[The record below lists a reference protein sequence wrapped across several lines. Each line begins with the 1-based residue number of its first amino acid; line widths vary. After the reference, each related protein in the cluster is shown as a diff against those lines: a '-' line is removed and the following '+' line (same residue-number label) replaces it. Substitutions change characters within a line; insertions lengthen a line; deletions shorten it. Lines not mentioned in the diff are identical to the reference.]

1 MFPRWASAVAAS
13 SFLFVVLAP
22 FACSAKHADG
32 PPLADAGA
40 PDATEAGVRPT
51 IQVTQN
57 SYDHAGTGANT
68 KETFLNLANVN
79 VATFGKLFTLPVDG
93 DQFAQPLYMGALKMG
108 DGKTHNVV
116 FAATENDS
124 VYAFDADVASTTPL
138 WHASV
143 GTAAAVPNPWFSG
156 AEWADGN
163 VMCSNYNLRQ
173 SGLTATPVIDP
184 ASDTMYVLALDV
196 DASHPTAGTCLNVT
210 TCSTYACNDVPTVTY
225 KLHALDLATGK
236 EKLGGPVVVTKTVDG
251 SGLVSKSGKITFDAT
266 VSLARTSLLLENGM
280 VYFATAS
287 YGDQGHYNGWIFAYN
302 AQTLQQTGVF
312 NTTPNGEKGGIWQSG
327 RGLLADSAG
336 NIYLVTSNG
345 TFDVNSGGDDWGD
358 CALKFN
364 AADTTLQKPA
374 DYFSPFLTDFQG
386 TDVLSEL
393 DDDLGSAGGT
403 LIPGT
408 SLMLIAGKLGVSYL
422 LDTNNLG
429 QWNATRDAVVQEMRI
444 SWRAATTSCAT
455 ELVESGVYGSPVA
468 WVGPDGTH
476 VYVWALND
484 YLRSFLLDGNGKLK
498 DSGRLCFCD
507 PWVIESLTINVPDP
521 DCAEPDSQGTFTGGT
536 WSDGAALSVSS
547 NGTKAGTGILWATHT
562 PTQDDASH
570 NVVPGALEAY
580 DATDVSAPIWTS
592 NDNAARD
599 ALGNWAKFSPP
610 TIANGKVYAPTFS
623 NALVVY
629 GLLP

>member
-1 MFPRWASAVAAS
+1 
-13 SFLFVVLAP
+13 
-22 FACSAKHADG
+22 
-32 PPLADAGA
+32 
-40 PDATEAGVRPT
+40 
-51 IQVTQN
+51 
-57 SYDHAGTGANT
+57 
-68 KETFLNLANVN
+68 
-79 VATFGKLFTLPVDG
+79 
-93 DQFAQPLYMGALKMG
+93 
-108 DGKTHNVV
+108 
-116 FAATENDS
+116 
-124 VYAFDADVASTTPL
+124 
-138 WHASV
+138 
-143 GTAAAVPNPWFSG
+143 
-156 AEWADGN
+156 
-163 VMCSNYNLRQ
+163 
-173 SGLTATPVIDP
+173 
-184 ASDTMYVLALDV
+184 
-196 DASHPTAGTCLNVT
+196 
-210 TCSTYACNDVPTVTY
+210 
-225 KLHALDLATGK
+225 
-236 EKLGGPVVVTKTVDG
+236 
-251 SGLVSKSGKITFDAT
+251 
-266 VSLARTSLLLENGM
+266 
-280 VYFATAS
+280 
-287 YGDQGHYNGWIFAYN
+287 
-302 AQTLQQTGVF
+302 
-312 NTTPNGEKGGIWQSG
+312 
-327 RGLLADSAG
+327 
-336 NIYLVTSNG
+336 
-345 TFDVNSGGDDWGD
+345 
-358 CALKFN
+358 
-364 AADTTLQKPA
+364 
-374 DYFSPFLTDFQG
+374 
-386 TDVLSEL
+386 
-393 DDDLGSAGGT
+393 
-403 LIPGT
+403 
-408 SLMLIAGKLGVSYL
+408 MLIAGKLGVSYL